1 MLRRH
6 QRSHAATRKH
16 RRGSAGGR
24 AERAPSWEQELIM
37 GFSEFLGNAKIVT
50 ALRGALRNNRV
61 PQALLFTGPRG
72 VGKVTLARMFAQTAN
87 CESLADDFC
96 GECST
101 CLRIA
106 ELADPQRLIE
116 QGLVERGESADA
128 AMVERTPLILQTH
141 PDVWLLVPDP
151 VRLKTPVARPLL
163 RVGQLRAVQRA
174 AYFQPMGRRRVFIL
188 DGAETMRWDVA
199 NVFLKIL
206 EEPPGSATLILTAP
220 SPYALLPTIV
230 SRCLQF
236 HFAPLPQAA
245 VEKILKEKTDRKPAE
260 IKLAAQLAEGSP
272 GLAIEMHVD
281 AAAQRRRNALRILER
296 AAQGQG
302 FAQLFSDTS
311 ALAKDR
317 DSSFEDHIGVFYGLL
332 TDLLEL
338 TSKVKEPVLRN
349 APLANEL
356 ESLGKSVDTA
366 WVLRAI
372 AGFDELYAGARRNLN
387 RQLGLDALA
396 ASLAPVLSRASE
408 LRA

>member
-1 MLRRH
+1 
-6 QRSHAATRKH
+6 
-16 RRGSAGGR
+16 
-24 AERAPSWEQELIM
+24 M
-37 GFSEFLGNAKIVT
+37 GLSEFLGNERIVA
-50 ALRGALRNNRV
+50 ALRGALRANRV
-61 PQALLFTGPRG
+61 PHALLFTGTRG
-72 VGKVTLARMFAQTAN
+72 VGKFTLARMFAQAAN
-87 CESLADDFC
+87 CERLTDDFC
-96 GECST
+96 GECAT
-101 CLRIA
+101 CQRISQ
-106 ELADPQRLIE
+106 LSDPQKLLE
-116 QGLVERGESADA
+116 QGLVERGESADGA
-128 AMVERTPLILQTH
+128 TVERMPLILQSH
-141 PDVWLLVPDP
+141 PDVWALVPDP
-151 VRLKTPVARPLL
+151 VRLKSPVARPML

-236 HFAPLPQAA
+236 HFAPLPQSA
-245 VEKILKEKTDRKPAE
+245 VEKILKEKTNRKPAE

-272 GLAIEMHVD
+272 GLAIEMDVD
-281 AAAQRRRNALRILER
+281 AVSQRRRSALRILER

-317 DSSFEDHIGVFYGLL
+317 DSSFEDQIGVFYGLL
-332 TDLLEL
+332 TDLLEI
-338 TSKVKEPVLRN
+338 TSSVKEPALRN
-349 APLANEL
+349 APLAKEL
-356 ESLGKSVDTA
+356 QSLAKSVDSA

-372 AGFDELYAGARRNLN
+372 TGFDELYAGARRNLN

-396 ASLAPVLSRASE
+396 ASLAPGISRAS
-408 LRA
+408 APQN

>member
-1 MLRRH
+1 
-6 QRSHAATRKH
+6 
-16 RRGSAGGR
+16 
-24 AERAPSWEQELIM
+24 M
-37 GFSEFLGNAKIVT
+37 GLSEFLGNERVVA
-50 ALRGALRNNRV
+50 ALRGALRTKRV
-61 PQALLFTGPRG
+61 PHALLFTGPRG
-72 VGKVTLARMFAQTAN
+72 VGKFTLARMFAQAAN
-87 CESLADDFC
+87 CERLSDDFC
-96 GECST
+96 GECAT
-101 CLRIA
+101 CQRISQ
-106 ELADPQRLIE
+106 LADPRKLLE
-116 QGLVERGESADA
+116 QGLIERCESADA
-128 AMVERTPLILQTH
+128 ATVERVPLILQSH
-141 PDVWLLVPDP
+141 PDVWALVPDP
-151 VRLKTPVARPLL
+151 VRLKSPVTRPML

-236 HFAPLPQAA
+236 HFAPLPQSA
-245 VEKILKEKTDRKPAE
+245 VEKILKEKTGREPAE

-272 GLAIEMHVD
+272 GLAIEMDVD
-281 AAAQRRRNALRILER
+281 ATSQRRASALRILGR

-317 DSSFEDHIGVFYGLL
+317 DSSFEEQIGVFYGLL
-332 TDLLEL
+332 TDLLEI
-338 TSKVKEPVLRN
+338 TSKVKEPALRN
-349 APLANEL
+349 VPLAKEL
-356 ESLGKSVDTA
+356 QLLGKSVDSA

-396 ASLAPVLSRASE
+396 ASLAPAVSRVSE
-408 LRA
+408 PRT

>member
-1 MLRRH
+1 
-6 QRSHAATRKH
+6 
-16 RRGSAGGR
+16 
-24 AERAPSWEQELIM
+24 M
-37 GFSEFLGNAKIVT
+37 GLSEFLGNERIVA
-50 ALRGALRNNRV
+50 ALRGALRTNRV
-61 PQALLFTGPRG
+61 PHAMLFTGPRG
-72 VGKVTLARMFAQTAN
+72 VGKFTLARMFAQAAN
-87 CESLADDFC
+87 CERLSDDFC
-96 GECST
+96 GECAT
-101 CLRIA
+101 CHRISQ
-106 ELADPQRLIE
+106 LADPRKLLE
-116 QGLVERGESADA
+116 QGLIERGESADA
-128 AMVERTPLILQTH
+128 ATVERVPLILQSH
-141 PDVWLLVPDP
+141 PDVWALVPDP
-151 VRLKTPVARPLL
+151 VRLKSPVARPML

-236 HFAPLPQAA
+236 HFAPLPQSA
-245 VEKILKEKTDRKPAE
+245 VEKILKEKTSRKPAE

-272 GLAIEMHVD
+272 GLAIEMDVD
-281 AAAQRRRNALRILER
+281 ATSQRRKSALRILER

-317 DSSFEDHIGVFYGLL
+317 DSSFEDQIAVFYGLL
-332 TDLLEL
+332 TDLLEI
-338 TSKVKEPVLRN
+338 TSKVREPALRN
-349 APLANEL
+349 VPLAKEL
-356 ESLGKSVDTA
+356 QLLGKSVDSA

-396 ASLAPVLSRASE
+396 ASLAPGVSRSSVLQT
-408 LRA
+408 

>member
-1 MLRRH
+1 
-6 QRSHAATRKH
+6 
-16 RRGSAGGR
+16 
-24 AERAPSWEQELIM
+24 M
-37 GFSEFLGNAKIVT
+37 GLQEFLGNERIVA
-50 ALRGALRNNRV
+50 ALRGALRTQRV
-61 PQALLFTGPRG
+61 PHALLFTGPRG
-72 VGKVTLARMFAQTAN
+72 VGKFTLARMFAEAAN
-87 CESLADDFC
+87 CERLTDDFC
-96 GECST
+96 GECAT
-101 CLRIA
+101 CRRISQ
-106 ELADPQRLIE
+106 LADPQTLLE

-128 AMVERTPLILQTH
+128 ATVERVPLILQSH
-141 PDVWLLVPDP
+141 PDVWALVPDP
-151 VRLKTPVARPLL
+151 VRLKSPVARPML
-163 RVGQLRAVQRA
+163 RIGQLRAIQRA

-245 VEKILKEKTDRKPAE
+245 VEKILKEKTARKPAE

-272 GLAIEMHVD
+272 GLAIEMDVT
-281 AAAQRRRNALRILER
+281 AAAQNRKNALGILER
-296 AAQGQG
+296 AARGRG
-302 FAQLFSDTS
+302 FAQLFGDTS
-311 ALAKDR
+311 TLAKDR
-317 DSSFEDHIGVFYGLL
+317 ESSFEEQLGVFYSLL

-338 TSKVKEPVLRN
+338 TSKLKDPVLRN
-349 APLANEL
+349 ASLAKEL
-356 ESLGKSVDTA
+356 ESLSQSVDSA

-396 ASLAPVLSRASE
+396 ASLALGSSQPSAP
-408 LRA
+408 AT